1 VVQFV
6 LFAGAFGAETGTG
19 AITGASLM
27 YAKSPIARNRFIA
40 LSSYPY
46 CENKWLNAEDAR
58 IAWIRYRAGGSQPE
72 TRG

>member
-27 YAKSPIARNRFIA
+27 VVIAPGH
-40 LSSYPY
+40 LPQ
-46 CENKWLNAEDAR
+46 DVGVR
-58 IAWIRYRAGGSQPE
+58 ILLISL
-72 TRG
+72 